1 MKLTLK
7 NIKSIK
13 SKAISPLKKRV
24 CSYIIT
30 EWSDYNDKKHI
41 FTDVLNYGCQS
52 GVVGFLIY
60 YTDTTAFYKKY
71 QSEINELLYNY
82 MEETGLYSPK
92 ELFGSKWDKDDP
104 LAIEDYNQNL
114 LAWFG
119 FEETLRNI
127 GLEFEDL
134 QNYI

>member
-24 CSYIIT
+24 CNYLID
-30 EWSDYNDKKHI
+30 EWSNYNDKKHI

-60 YTDTTAFYKKY
+60 YSVCKFREVSIIIISQCPYAR
-71 QSEINELLYNY
+71 
-82 MEETGLYSPK
+82 
-92 ELFGSKWDKDDP
+92 KWK
-104 LAIEDYNQNL
+104 
-114 LAWFG
+114 
-119 FEETLRNI
+119 
-127 GLEFEDL
+127 
-134 QNYI
+134 